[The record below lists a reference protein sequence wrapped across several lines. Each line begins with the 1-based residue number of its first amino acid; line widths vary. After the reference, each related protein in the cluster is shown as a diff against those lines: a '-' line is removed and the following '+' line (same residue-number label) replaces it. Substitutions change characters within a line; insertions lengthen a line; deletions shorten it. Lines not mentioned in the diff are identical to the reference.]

1 MATPLD
7 ITLLKQFEGVF
18 PFILVLVLSY
28 VVLLRLDWFKDKP
41 LFAALLSLVLSILT
55 LFSDIAMRTINLMAP
70 WIVLLILFMT
80 FVMFTY
86 MVLGFSQK
94 DITEHIKGG
103 EFATGTFV
111 IAILILIGI
120 GSLMFVVSE
129 EYDLEAIKE
138 GNVSGTGPAEF
149 WQTIFHPK
157 VLGLALVL
165 LIAFFT
171 VRYMTIDQ

>member
-7 ITLLKQFEGVF
+7 ITVLKQFEGVF
-18 PFILVLVLSY
+18 PFILVLVLTY
-28 VVLLRLDWFKDKP
+28 VVLLRIEWFKEKNQV
-41 LFAALLSLVLSILT
+41 FAALIALILAMLT
-55 LFSDIAMRTINLMAP
+55 LFSDIAMKTINLMAP
-70 WIVLLILFMT
+70 WIVLLIMFMT

-86 MVLGFSQK
+86 MVLGFEQK
-94 DITEHIKGG
+94 DIVAHIKSG
-103 EFATGTFV
+103 EFASGTFV
-111 IAILILIGI
+111 IALLILIAV

-129 EYDLEAIKE
+129 EYDLDAVKS

-157 VLGLALVL
+157 VLGLMLVM

-171 VRYMTIDQ
+171 VRYMTEQ